1 MFSKQNLSVYVIG
14 IGLVMFASYVG
25 NMYRQTFQD
34 DYRNKEYDM
43 IKQYLLNDSPLYGNN
58 RPKMWIH
65 SMYEVNARKWRNFM
79 SRNTTGLNQPYLYL
93 TIESIIRHCADDF
106 HICLIDDDSF
116 EKLLPSWDVDLKTIP
131 EPMRSRYRDMA
142 MVQLLQLY
150 GGMIVPNSFL
160 CTKSLFPLYEKGVSN
175 KTPFMFEKRTSS
187 FEDPTKSF
195 HLFEPDVNMMGSKKE
210 DPFLQEMLNYMTSIE
225 TKGGHFS
232 QESGFKGELQKWC
245 SQNVHLQNLQLVDG
259 AFIGIK
265 NNIGKP
271 VLLDELMEDGYL
283 EYDMTRFHGIY
294 IPAEELLRRPKYQWF
309 TILPIQEVL
318 ETNAILI
325 KYIKMSLV
333 DVDDHYKKN
342 MGDQCSMA
350 VF

>member
-65 SMYEVNARKWRNFM
+65 SMYEVNARKWKNFM

-116 EKLLPSWDVDLKTIP
+116 AKLLPSWDVDLNTIP
-131 EPMRSRYRDMA
+131 EPMRSRYRYMA
-142 MVQLLQLY
+142 MIQLLQLY

-160 CTKSLFPLYEKGVSN
+160 CTRPLIDMYKTGIEGNVPFVVEKKKQCV
-175 KTPFMFEKRTSS
+175 RTTTNNHV
-187 FEDPTKSF
+187 F
-195 HLFEPDVNMMGSKKE
+195 LPDIYMMGAKKN
-210 DPFLQEMLNYMTSIE
+210 DPVLDEMLAFMKQRE
-225 TKGGHFS
+225 RKGHFS
-232 QESGFKGELQKWC
+232 RETEFKGEMENWC
-245 SQNVHLQNLQLVDG
+245 NQQVMEMKMRCIDG
-259 AFIGIK
+259 NRIGIK
-265 NNIGKP
+265 SKCGIPILIEDLMGENYLDIDDT
-271 VLLDELMEDGYL
+271 VL
-283 EYDMTRFHGIY
+283 FGIY
-294 IPAEELLRRPKYQWF
+294 IPKEELLRRPKYQWF
-309 TILPIQEVL
+309 TILPYEDIMN
-318 ETNAILI
+318 TNVILA
-325 KYIKMSLV
+325 KYFKASSVGNDPYDGTTERSLV
-333 DVDDHYKKN
+333 VL
-342 MGDQCSMA
+342 
-350 VF
+350 